1 MSTYT
6 YSADTDIAVYT
17 VNTYGSGTAA
27 DGQFV
32 RKAYD
37 NLTAAY
43 GRAYVRTVAADSH
56 RFAQAFHNRPAVI
69 SSHAE
74 SLTAYTVR
82 HIMKLAAVNGIRT
95 AGTDPSCRYIRNDL
109 ITRID
114 TIFRNR
120 RATVN
125 NQSVRGYCRITGRHL
140 IGRNRI
146 NAHILVQRYAN
157 LAVFNGRGNIGSVAA
172 DADCFTQVLLNR
184 LAVISRH
191 TEGSLFDSV
200 YSLVKLPLIDGIVF
214 VFAVFK
220 VRNAIVRYVN
230 IAARN
235 RYGIFTMVFQGYLR
249 IAVRNRGNASQVLS
263 QTNLQ
268 VIRSVGDDTDIILCR
283 KQSSVCNTADNGN
296 LIVQFFNNIR
306 SRIAAEDH
314 AVFHSCN
321 LMLSRLVF
329 INDTRNSVRT
339 VYTFFTLNSLGGII
353 ITVLHS
359 QVDTVRTVLTVSS
372 CRPG

>member
-1 MSTYT
+1 M
-6 YSADTDIAVYT
+6 
-17 VNTYGSGTAA
+17 
-27 DGQFV
+27 
-32 RKAYD
+32 
-37 NLTAAY
+37 
-43 GRAYVRTVAADSH
+43 
-56 RFAQAFHNRPAVI
+56 
-69 SSHAE
+69 
-74 SLTAYTVR
+74 
-82 HIMKLAAVNGIRT
+82 
-95 AGTDPSCRYIRNDL
+95 
-109 ITRID
+109 
-114 TIFRNR
+114 
-120 RATVN
+120 
-125 NQSVRGYCRITGRHL
+125 
-140 IGRNRI
+140 
-146 NAHILVQRYAN
+146 
-157 LAVFNGRGNIGSVAA
+157 
-172 DADCFTQVLLNR
+172 
-184 LAVISRH
+184 
-191 TEGSLFDSV
+191 
-200 YSLVKLPLIDGIVF
+200 F

-314 AVFHSCN
+314 AVFHRCN

-339 VYTFFTLNSLGGII
+339 VYTFFTLNPLGDII

-359 QVDTVRTVLTVSS
+359 QVDTVRTVLTVGS
-372 CRPG
+372 CRPR